1 MEFEIRSAEPDD
13 ETAIKRL
20 LCSLPGVW
28 QKEWRDSAVST
39 ALKSAGELALVA
51 IVNERIMGFVCCH
64 DVGFRAY
71 LSEMAIAE
79 RYQKSGIGSLLLRR
93 AENILSSRG
102 CKLII
107 ADAYPPAEEFY
118 RRNGWLKPNATL
130 LAKKIEV
137 GEGLPTS

>member
-1 MEFEIRSAEPDD
+1 MEIEIRSAEPDD
-13 ETAIKRL
+13 ETAIKKL

-28 QKEWRDSAVST
+28 QKEWRNSAVSK

-51 IVNERIMGFVCCH
+51 IVNKKIIGFVCFH

-79 RYQKSGIGSLLLRR
+79 KYQKSGIGSLLLNRV
-93 AENILSSRG
+93 ENILSSKG
-102 CKLII
+102 CKLVI

-118 RRNGWLKPNATL
+118 KKNGWVKPNAVL
-130 LAKKIEV
+130 LAKRIE
-137 GEGLPTS
+137 TDKD

>member
-1 MEFEIRSAEPDD
+1 MEVEIRSAEPDD
-13 ETAIKRL
+13 ETAIKQL

-28 QKEWRDSAVST
+28 QKEWRDSAVSV

-51 IVNERIMGFVCCH
+51 IVNKEIRGFVCFH

-79 RYQKSGIGSLLLRR
+79 RYQESGIGSLLLKR

-102 CKLII
+102 CKLIV
-107 ADAYPPAEEFY
+107 ADAYPPAEKFY

-130 LAKKIEV
+130 LAKRSEV
-137 GEGLPTS
+137 CEG